1 MEMPEYH
8 VPTLKGVLLHMWER
22 AVLYFKKAGTFI
34 LAASV
39 VVWFITVYPQNVPLD
54 QDYDALRAAAT
65 QEYQTQAE
73 AVLAPFAIN
82 EINENPALFQAVAT
96 LETLQTQNEEA
107 LAAAQEEGNAAEEE
121 TLAKSFTAYGRE
133 FPVALQSVAE
143 TQPQYYPY
151 ALEYFAL
158 TKDHEEEMAAI
169 DRAESADQLAH
180 SYAGQFG
187 HMIEPVL
194 QPLGFNWKIGVSL
207 VAALTAKEVLV
218 SSLGTIYSMQ
228 ADPDD
233 SSGLMER
240 LAADPAFDPLIA
252 LSLMVFVLLYCP
264 CLAVLAV
271 MRRETDSFR
280 WPAFVFMYCTS
291 LAWVCSFVVY
301 QGGRM
306 LGF

>member
-1 MEMPEYH
+1 
-8 VPTLKGVLLHMWER
+8 
-22 AVLYFKKAGTFI
+22 
-34 LAASV
+34 
-39 VVWFITVYPQNVPLD
+39 
-54 QDYDALRAAAT
+54 
-65 QEYQTQAE
+65 
-73 AVLAPFAIN
+73 
-82 EINENPALFQAVAT
+82 
-96 LETLQTQNEEA
+96 
-107 LAAAQEEGNAAEEE
+107 
-121 TLAKSFTAYGRE
+121 
-133 FPVALQSVAE
+133 
-143 TQPQYYPY
+143 
-151 ALEYFAL
+151 
-158 TKDHEEEMAAI
+158 MAAI

-218 SSLGTIYSMQ
+218 SSLYSMQ